1 MELKQKH
8 TAQKPNPKQTY
19 KDEHN
24 TRDPPITYKAYQVC
38 QCIEEHPF
46 KYVSNMCDT
55 TWTPIEK
62 NSDKNYLHGQF
73 GF

>member
-24 TRDPPITYKAYQVC
+24 TRDPPIKFKAYQVC

-46 KYVSNMCDT
+46 KYV
-55 TWTPIEK
+55 WQHAHP
-62 NSDKNYLHGQF
+62 
-73 GF
+73 